1 MTSFFGLGWI
11 KINTY
16 IMIKKA
22 LFVMTILRLETPN
35 VIKDVFLLRLEHY
48 LKDQRKSM
56 RNMFNSPL
64 FDIFN
69 SCLRLGLLEQIIKM
83 VKGISPILS
92 KKMWSKLV
100 WEKAWSLDDA
110 YWKSLI
116 ATTDDSNILYKT
128 IGVPR
133 YLSWW
138 QISDNCPRH
147 TKMCESLARLVCKTS
162 LLKSDD
168 YRLKGLAPSNRVCN
182 QCDLYASEN
191 VKHILM
197 QCPTMEDDRV
207 KLYQRLSSID
217 RTIEERMKNEPQNVF
232 FWMLGGSIEGMEI
245 ELMTRFWITS
255 GYAINKMYRKV
266 TKGRDGIG

>member
-1 MTSFFGLGWI
+1 
-11 KINTY
+11 
-16 IMIKKA
+16 
-22 LFVMTILRLETPN
+22 MTILRLETPN
-35 VIKDVFLLRLEHY
+35 VIKDVFLLRLEQY
-48 LKDQRKSM
+48 YKDQCKSM

-69 SCLRLGLLEQIIKM
+69 SCLRLGLLEHIIKM
-83 VKGISPILS
+83 VKGSSPIMS

-110 YWKSLI
+110 YWKSLM

-168 YRLKGLAPSNRVCN
+168 YRLKGQTHSNRVCD
-182 QCDLYASEN
+182 QCELFAIEN
-191 VKHILM
+191 VKHMLM
-197 QCPTMEDDRV
+197 QCPSMEDDRV
-207 KLYQRLSSID
+207 QLSRKLYSID
-217 RTIEERMKNEPQNVF
+217 PSIEERMKNEPQNVF
-232 FWMLGGSIEGMEI
+232 TWMLGGYIEGMDI